1 MERKQIRRLT
11 LGAVVGVL
19 LVVVLVWV
27 GRRAPVPQVGAVR
40 AVRQNITETVITN
53 GKVEAIHPSVIRAE
67 LNTFVL
73 QVAATEGKPV
83 HKGDVLLKL
92 DTTDAEAQLA
102 RTRQTLLD
110 AQDALR
116 TARGGGPP
124 DQRAQLDADQK
135 KAEADVERLRAD
147 QAVLKRLAAQQAAT
161 ADEVGQNQLAL
172 VKAEAT
178 ANEIAARKED
188 LARRARLAVETSQL
202 QIERAK
208 AEIATLEKQ
217 VRQGDL
223 TAPADGTLYLLP
235 VHAGDYVHTGDLLA
249 EIGNLAHL
257 RVRAFVDEPEL
268 GPVEPGERVVIT
280 WDALPNRSW
289 DGVTE
294 EVPKTVVPRNTRSVG
309 EVLCSVENASQNLLP
324 NANVNVKI
332 IVREAKDTLVG
343 PRGAV
348 RDEGSLRY
356 VFLVEGR
363 GLGDTSVLRRREV
376 KLGISSATSFQVL
389 DGLQEGDEV
398 ALPGDVD
405 LADGIQV
412 RAETQKMP
420 AGS

>member
-332 IVREAKDTLVG
+332 IVREAKNTLVV